1 MNHEARTLFNTILT
15 TLTRSQHRESFRT
28 LTAGFLD
35 ATGNPRPEHA
45 ITKSPAA
52 LSRFLN
58 EYDWDA
64 LNLIRIVRRAVLERL
79 WETYALRRGRRPV
92 LELILDL
99 TTLEKT
105 GAFPEL
111 EIHFLLVRQ
120 HLTGYS
126 RQLND
131 KIGLHL
137 VVLYVMV
144 GPQRF
149 PWAFLIWKG
158 KDTPSPA
165 KLALKLLARI
175 PAWWPER
182 FSVRVLADSG
192 FDSNEFIDGVHDLG
206 LHGVIGSRANRSIGD
221 GRCLSDLRCK
231 GALVQFKSC
240 RTPVYASWFKRE
252 QPVRCCLVSKKLQR
266 ARKEFVW
273 RYVISTR
280 TADGETIKRWGRR
293 RWRIEA
299 FFKTLKSRFG
309 FDQFGQRSA
318 RGVFRFLVLA
328 LMAFVLA
335 FWMALETDEALL
347 DLDWGVAAR
356 AARDDLVPEVV
367 AGRAWLAL
375 RRVKPI
381 LEARGVT
388 CWTVF
393 V

>member
-1 MNHEARTLFNTILT
+1 MNHEARTLFNTIQA

-45 ITKSPAA
+45 TTKSPAA

-58 EYDWDA
+58 QYDWDA
-64 LNLIRIVRRAVLERL
+64 LHLIRIVRRAVLERL
-79 WETYALRRGRRPV
+79 CETYALRRGRRPV
-92 LELILDL
+92 LELILDS

-111 EIHFLLVRQ
+111 EIH
-120 HLTGYS
+120 
-126 RQLND
+126 QLND

-165 KLALKLLARI
+165 KLGLKLLARI
-175 PAWWPER
+175 PAWWLER
-182 FSVRVLADSG
+182 FTVRVLADSG
-192 FDSNEFIDGVHDLG
+192 FDSNEFIDGIDDLG
-206 LHGVIGSRANRSIGD
+206 LHGVIGSRANRSVGE
-221 GRCLSDLRCK
+221 GRCLSDLCCK
-231 GALVQFKSC
+231 GALVQFRSC
-240 RTPVYASWFKRE
+240 RTSVYASWFK
-252 QPVRCCLVSKKLQR
+252 LKR
-266 ARKEFVW
+266 ARQEFVW

-280 TADGETIKRWGRR
+280 AADGETIKRWGRR

-328 LMAFVLA
+328 LLAFVLA
-335 FWMALETDEALL
+335 FWMALALDPELEA
-347 DLDWGVAAR
+347 LDWGVAAR

-367 AGRAWLAL
+367 AGRAWLEL

-381 LEARGVT
+381 LESRGVT
-388 CWTVF
+388 CWTAF